1 MTNSISAT
9 KEHKHSHPFVF
20 MFLVLPF
27 GISSG
32 YVTVAYSYLF
42 SKAGVP
48 VEEIAALV
56 GASLLPHVIKFLW
69 APLVDVVFSLK
80 KWYLLSGI
88 ITAICI
94 FLTGILP
101 IKESSLP
108 VITIIVVLANVA
120 VSFLGITTNGL
131 AAYDIPPEMKGRV
144 SGYLQA
150 GNLGGAGLG
159 GGAGLWMAQNLPQ
172 TWMSTGILAISC
184 ALCCFGLFFVRE
196 PLSTV
201 RAEKV
206 LHTMQ
211 NLFKDI
217 WLTLKS
223 RMGILA
229 LVLCFLPLGTGAAS
243 NLWAAVAGDWH
254 ASANTVAFVTGLM
267 SGLITSAG
275 CLLGGWICDRM
286 DRKIAYTIFGFTEVL
301 CAVAMAFS
309 PHTEIMYIFWTSFYA
324 FSLGLCY
331 AGFSA
336 FVFEAIGK
344 GAAATKFTV
353 YASLSN
359 FPIYYMTLVD
369 GWAHTHYGPAGML
382 NVEAVFG
389 VVGIGLFLILLAS
402 VSKKK
407 KALVVEPGS
416 YYNRH

>member
-1 MTNSISAT
+1 MTDSIAVH
-9 KEHKHSHPFVF
+9 KEHKHSHPIVF

-69 APLVDVVFSLK
+69 APLVDVTLSLK

-108 VITIIVVLANVA
+108 IITIIVVLANVA

-131 AAYDIPPEMKGRV
+131 AAYEIPPEMKGRV
-144 SGYLQA
+144 SGYMQA

-159 GGAGLWMAQNLPQ
+159 GGAGLWLAQNLSQ
-172 TWMSTGILAISC
+172 TWMSTGILAMAC
-184 ALCCFGLFFVRE
+184 ALCGLGLIFVRE

-201 RAEKV
+201 KAEKA

-211 NLFKDI
+211 NLFRDI

-267 SGLITSAG
+267 SGLITAAG
-275 CLLGGWICDRM
+275 SLIGGWICDRM
-286 DRKIAYTIFGFTEVL
+286 DRKLAYIVFGFLMVI

-309 PHTEIMYIFWTSFYA
+309 PHTEIMYIVWTSFYA
-324 FSLGLCY
+324 FALGLSY

-359 FPIYYMTLVD
+359 FPIYYMTIID
-369 GWAHTHYGPAGML
+369 GWAHTHYGPSGML
-382 NVEAVFG
+382 NTEAVFG
-389 VVGIGLFLILLAS
+389 VIGIVLFFILLAFAN
-402 VSKKK
+402 KKK
-407 KALVVEPGS
+407 TSVAIEAQ
-416 YYNRH
+416 